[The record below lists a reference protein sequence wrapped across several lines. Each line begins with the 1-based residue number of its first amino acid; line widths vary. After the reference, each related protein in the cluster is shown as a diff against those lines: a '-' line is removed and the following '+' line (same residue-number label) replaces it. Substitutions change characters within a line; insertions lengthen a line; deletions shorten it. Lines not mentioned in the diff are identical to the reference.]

1 MAPRYRFP
9 VLRRF
14 PLVLVLALLVGAVL
28 PALGVGAGKI
38 RLAPVATG
46 LDKPLLVVSPPGDA
60 RLFVVEQTGR
70 VKIIQG
76 GKLRGGA
83 FLNVSRLVSNGKEQG
98 LLGLAFHPKYAENGR
113 FFINYTNTRG
123 DTRVVEY
130 RVSGNA
136 NRAAPATARVLLAV
150 SQPYSNHNG
159 GHLVFGPDG
168 MLYVGLGDG
177 GSGGDPENS
186 GQRTDTLLG
195 KILRIDVDNPSRGK
209 RYGIPS
215 GNPFA
220 SGGGRPEILHWGL
233 RNPWRFSFDRATG
246 DLWIGDVGQ
255 NKIEEIDF
263 RPAGSAGVNF
273 GWNAF
278 EGTSAFGG
286 TASGPTVK
294 PVAQYSH
301 EKGCSVT
308 GGYVHRGARVA
319 SLRGRYIYA
328 DFCTGRTWTMRPGPN
343 PGGVREITG
352 RLSRSLSSI
361 SSFGE
366 DANGELYAT
375 AGGTVYRFAGG

>member
-1 MAPRYRFP
+1 VAG
-9 VLRRF
+9 V
-14 PLVLVLALLVGAVL
+14 
-28 PALGVGAGKI
+28 PASGAGAI

-60 RLFVVEQTGR
+60 RLFVVEQSGR
-70 VKIIQG
+70 IRIVQRG
-76 GKLRGGA
+76 RLLGGA
-83 FLNVSRLVSNGKEQG
+83 FLNVSRLISTGNEQG

-113 FFINYTNTRG
+113 FFVNYTNTRG

-130 RVSGNA
+130 RVSGNP
-136 NRAAPATARVLLAV
+136 NRAAASTARVLLAV
-150 SQPYSNHNG
+150 AQPYSNHNG
-159 GHLVFGPDG
+159 GHLAFGPDG
-168 MLYVGLGDG
+168 FLYIGLGDG

-195 KILRIDVDNPSRGK
+195 KILRIDVDNPSGGRP
-209 RYGIPS
+209 YGTPE

-263 RPAGSAGVNF
+263 RRAGGSGANF

-278 EGTSAFGG
+278 EGTSRFGG
-286 TASGPTVK
+286 TASGPTVR

-301 EKGCSVT
+301 DKGCSVT
-308 GGYVHRGARVA
+308 GGFVYRGSEVA
-319 SLRGRYIYA
+319 SLRGRYVYA
-328 DFCTGRTWTMRPGPN
+328 DYCTGRAWSMRAGPN

-352 RLSRSLSSI
+352 SLSRSLTNV

-366 DANGELYAT
+366 DAAGEMYAV
-375 AGGTVYRFAGG
+375 AGGSVYRFAGG